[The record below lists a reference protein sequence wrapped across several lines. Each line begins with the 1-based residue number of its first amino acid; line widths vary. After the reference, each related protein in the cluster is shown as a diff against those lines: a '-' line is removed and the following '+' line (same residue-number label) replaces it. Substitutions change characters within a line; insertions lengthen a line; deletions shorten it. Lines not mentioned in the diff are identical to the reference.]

1 MHKVCEQCLAESK
14 LYKNVC
20 WLNKFVLL
28 VLPGLMEW
36 RIGVKEELLGRQ
48 DRYRW
53 VGMVS

>member
-48 DRYRW
+48 DRYKW